1 MAKKWEE
8 KLADASVKLDE
19 LSKKAAAASEEA
31 KVARELKE
39 EAIKDKIST
48 AKGDVAAFQD
58 KVERTKE
65 ENKSKLSSNLIKA
78 QMTIEAKIAEKKA
91 ARDKKHFEAYVE
103 DQVDYIYDCFDL
115 ASYLIANAELAL
127 LETIDATAE
136 FEAKYGPI
144 EEA

>member
-19 LSKKAAAASEEA
+19 LSKKAATASEEA

-48 AKGDVAAFQD
+48 AKGVVAAFQD

-91 ARDKKHFEAYVE
+91 ARDQKHFEAYVE
-103 DQVDYIYDCFDL
+103 DQVNYIYDCFDL

-127 LETIDATAE
+127 LETLDAAAE